1 MRQVHCDGCGRTE
14 PIDTPK
20 SDSIMKKV
28 AVMIV
33 EDGRSWVVDPENK
46 FEADLCDRCRHQMLH
61 TFFRV
66 PSDVDFE
73 LPDWMSKPVSALG
86 T

>member
-33 EDGRSWVVDPENK
+33 EDGRSWAIDQANK
-46 FEADLCDRCRHQMLH
+46 FEADLCDRCRPQMLH